1 MPQETAHYQSP
12 VGALE
17 IIATQ
22 CGIARVDF
30 LEAAPVAKR
39 APASALMR
47 ECFAQLDG
55 YFGGTRREFCLP
67 LHEQTGTAFQRQ
79 VWAALR
85 AIPVWPNAQLRAD
98 CRGSW
103 APPRGAGRGQ
113 CQRAQPAFYHHALPS
128 RGARRGQTWRLRRRP
143 VAQAAAARGRGYC
156 FKNLGLAIH
165 HITALAT
172 KGTKRSGAALVKSA
186 KKLHKMAG
194 GRCAPARQ

>member
-85 AIPVWPNAQLRAD
+85 AIP
-98 CRGSW
+98 
-103 APPRGAGRGQ
+103 
-113 CQRAQPAFYHHALPS
+113 F
-128 RGARRGQTWRLRRRP
+128 GQTRSYAQIAAEVGRP
-143 VAQAAAARGRGYC
+143 AAVRAVGNANGRNPLSIITPCHRVVPAAGKLGGY
-156 FKNLGLAIH
+156 
-165 HITALAT
+165 
-172 KGTKRSGAALVKSA
+172 
-186 KKLHKMAG
+186 AG
-194 GRCAPARQ
+194 GQWRKQQLLGAEGIVLKI